1 MTLYLELGGRAALRR
16 AVLAAQG
23 GDQPAPQATLEDFV
37 EFLVFLFGGAPVY
50 EGPALHHTVAA
61 ICQGHSGFDRLVDD
75 LTGALTGA
83 PATAPLAHDVRR
95 VLEQVRCHAVR
106 GPHPVAL
113 SAAAVTPAPQHR
125 FA

>member
-1 MTLYLELGGRAALRR
+1 MTLYLELGGRTAIRR
-16 AVLAAQG
+16 AVLATQA
-23 GDQPAPQATLEDFV
+23 GDQPAPQATLEDLT

-61 ICQGHSGFDRLVDD
+61 ICQGHSGFDRLADE
-75 LTGALTGA
+75 LTEALTRS
-83 PATAPLAHDVRR
+83 PATAALARDVRQ

-113 SAAAVTPAPQHR
+113 SAAVVSPAQQHR